1 MMPEDRRSQHGCL
14 VTSAILTMLL
24 SACLACVVTLWAMQ
38 TWLPRFGPRGYVT
51 EACAAL
57 RTDGRVQAGVGWV
70 SPEAGYSN
78 AMPPPFFWSRD
89 HPNMVCGYVPWIP
102 SLSQQ
107 GSVVFPP

>member
-1 MMPEDRRSQHGCL
+1 MLCDRCH
-14 VTSAILTMLL
+14 THDAI
-24 SACLACVVTLWAMQ
+24 VG
-38 TWLPRFGPRGYVT
+38 LPRLCCDPLGHANVASTFRAEGYVT
-51 EACAAL
+51 EACAGL
-57 RTDGRVQAGVGWV
+57 RTHGRVQAGVGWV